1 MFLYSINNVVV
12 KNNSVDVYYKNQIL
26 SIFELLEASAQKWKR
41 SRYNIWWT
49 IWKLYSNTIIDIL
62 HLNMLREHKLHS
74 KKHKNL
80 LTTLATEDDDK

>member
-41 SRYNIWWT
+41 S
-49 IWKLYSNTIIDIL
+49 NTIIDIIFDEPFENCIQIL
-62 HLNMLREHKLHS
+62 
-74 KKHKNL
+74 
-80 LTTLATEDDDK
+80 